1 MDEAQNGVAHVGPG
15 GTGSSVSHAEPTVLV
30 VDDVDSNLRLLEA
43 QLRSMR
49 CKVLRASSGHEALRL
64 MSIHAFAVVLLDA
77 QMPQMDGFEVA
88 KRARGVAPAREVPII
103 FLTGMTPTEESALRG
118 YDIGAVD
125 FLFKPV
131 NPTILRSKVGVFL
144 ELYEA
149 RLRDVAA
156 REQALELSAAR
167 QVTALKEALLAELQE
182 KNDALERANV
192 ELEQFAYVASHDL
205 RAPLRTV
212 RVYTELLEQSLGQR
226 LEQEN
231 LSYLK
236 FVHDSAE
243 RLQNLVD
250 DLLTYTRFNEDAP
263 RVPLDMGQL
272 VDELLSELCTPTE
285 CEAVH
290 VERDD
295 LPVVTASPTQIRQVM
310 QNLLSNALKFR
321 GTDPVRI
328 DVRVSES
335 QDDWMFTVSD
345 NGIGIDPLFAE
356 RAFQI
361 FQRYH
366 PASEY
371 PGSGLGLTIAR
382 GIILRHGGR
391 IFAQPGSTGGTR
403 VTFTLPR
410 K

>member
-192 ELEQFAYVASHDL
+192 ELEQFAYVASHAL

-212 RVYTELLEQSLGQR
+212 RVYTERLEQSLGQR

-236 FVHDSAE
+236 FVH
-243 RLQNLVD
+243 
-250 DLLTYTRFNEDAP
+250 
-263 RVPLDMGQL
+263 
-272 VDELLSELCTPTE
+272 
-285 CEAVH
+285 
-290 VERDD
+290 
-295 LPVVTASPTQIRQVM
+295 
-310 QNLLSNALKFR
+310 
-321 GTDPVRI
+321 
-328 DVRVSES
+328 
-335 QDDWMFTVSD
+335 
-345 NGIGIDPLFAE
+345 GIGIDPLFAE

-382 GIILRHGGR
+382 GIIHRHGGR
-391 IFAQPGSTGGTR
+391 IFAQPGPTGGTR